1 MTPEQMLQILISLI
15 VGAAITVVFFKLIER
30 KRKAKLEEE
39 AERLL
44 ESARRKADTE
54 RSEMLVAAKE
64 AALSL
69 KAESDE
75 ELVAGRKSQLQR
87 EKKLDRRDEQL

>member
-75 ELVAGRKSQLQR
+75 EL
-87 EKKLDRRDEQL
+87 